1 MSDTPSKSRLSDSLG
16 LFTDKALTL
25 KKKLDTTLIIKKITR
40 SRKELLRY
48 LDQYL
53 EALTANDP
61 WGIPLAYDVRF
72 TENTRSLKLG
82 EGLWKTASAVKY
94 RYAVAD
100 PLQGQ
105 GGVFCTLQEGDEHLT
120 LLALRL
126 KVVDK
131 KIAEIE
137 TIVSRYTGR
146 ALAFKPETLVV
157 PNPILTEVVPV
168 SERLPR
174 DKMIAIADLYLEG
187 LEKNSAEFIPLHKDC
202 NRVENG
208 LQTTN
213 NPDLGFIT
221 SLSCVE
227 QIPIFTYM
235 TKIRD
240 RRYPVVDEEFGLVW
254 CLVMFD
260 VPGTV
265 KTAELPGYGVV
276 ELPPRTQI
284 PRSALVAELFKIR
297 NGQIHYIEAILTGV
311 PLGTRP
317 GWPV

>member
-1 MSDTPSKSRLSDSLG
+1 MAVDEKSENRKL
-16 LFTDKALTL
+16 LF
-25 KKKLDTTLIIKKITR
+25 
-40 SRKELLRY
+40 EC

-53 EALTANDP
+53 DALRAKDP
-61 WGIPLAYDVRF
+61 SRLSVTDHVRF
-72 TENTRSLKLG
+72 TENTQPLKLG
-82 EGLWKTASAVKY
+82 EGLWKTASDIKY
-94 RYAVAD
+94 RHSVAD
-100 PLQGQ
+100 PSQGQ
-105 GGVFCTLQEGDEHLT
+105 IGVFCTVDEGEEHLA

-126 KVVDK
+126 KVEDN

-137 TIVSRYTGR
+137 TIVSRYAGR
-146 ALAFKPETLVV
+146 AIAFNPKALIA
-157 PNPILTEVVPV
+157 PNPILTEAVPV
-168 SERLPR
+168 SERVSR
-174 DKMIAIADLYLEG
+174 ERMVTIAYLYLEG
-187 LEKNSAEFIPLHKDC
+187 LEKNRADVIPFHEKC

-221 SLSCVE
+221 SLSCSE

-240 RRYPVVDEEFGLVW
+240 RRYPVVDEELGLVW

-265 KTAELPGYGVV
+265 KTAELPGYGII
-276 ELPPRTQI
+276 ELPARTQK

-297 NGQIHYIEAILTGV
+297 NGQICYIEAILTGV
-311 PLGTRP
+311 PLGTEC
-317 GWPV
+317 GWPE